1 MIQNPPNL
9 GIDLDPVRHPE
20 GCRPGIDC
28 DAWVIFGARV
38 LDPSQ
43 NLDTQTD
50 VYIADGRIVGL
61 GEAPAAFDSQR
72 AGTIQAQGQWLIPG
86 VIDTWARLRE
96 PGQEHKATIATETLA
111 AVAGGITTLCMPPDT
126 DPVLDSIAVARFIK
140 RRAQLAGRARVA
152 AIGALTQGLK
162 GELLAEMAELTE
174 GGCVAISNAHYPV
187 RDLRLLRRAL
197 EYAATF
203 DILVVIQP
211 QDPSLA
217 KRGCAHEG
225 VIATR
230 LGLPG
235 IPVSAETAPLAQL
248 LAIMAETGARVHI
261 NNLSSRA
268 GVRLIAQAK
277 ADGLPITASVS
288 AHHLWL
294 SEMDT
299 DALCGNTH
307 VQPPL
312 RSLRDR
318 DALRE
323 ALAEGTIDCVI
334 SDHQPHEMDAKL
346 APFPAT
352 EPGISGLETL
362 LPLVLKLVDD
372 GVLTL
377 ARALDALTRRPAQL
391 FGFTDSGQ
399 IALGSRADLALIN
412 PDAFWT
418 LDDTTLLSAGRDT
431 PFMGWDFRHQTHMTW
446 VNGKRVFTRPP
457 APPTP

>member
-20 GCRPGIDC
+20 GCRPGLDC
-28 DAWVIFGARV
+28 DTWLIRGARV
-38 LDPSQ
+38 LDPASGQ
-43 NLDTQTD
+43 DQVTD
-50 VYIADGRIVGL
+50 VYLANGKIVGIGAEPAHFPKADVQTL
-61 GEAPAAFDSQR
+61 SAP
-72 AGTIQAQGQWLIPG
+72 GQWLIPG
-86 VIDTWARLRE
+86 VIDSWARLRE
-96 PGQEHKATIATETLA
+96 PGLEHKATIATETLA
-111 AVAGGITTLCMPPDT
+111 AVAGGITTLCLPPDT
-126 DPVLDSIAVARFIK
+126 DPVLDTIAVARFIK
-140 RRAQLAGRARVA
+140 RRAQLAGRARVVT
-152 AIGALTQGLK
+152 IGALTQGLQ

-174 GGCVAISNAHYPV
+174 GGCVAVTNAHYPMK
-187 RDLRLLRRAL
+187 DLRLLRRAL

-203 DILVVIQP
+203 DILVVVQP
-211 QDPSLA
+211 LDPALS

-248 LAIMAETGARVHI
+248 LAILPETGARIHI
-261 NNLSSRA
+261 NNVSSRA
-268 GVRLIAQAK
+268 AVRLIEQAK
-277 ADGLPITASVS
+277 ADGLPLTASVS

-307 VQPPL
+307 VLPPL

-323 ALAEGTIDCVI
+323 GLARGIIDCVI
-334 SDHQPHEMDAKL
+334 SDHQPHEPDAKL

-362 LPLVLKLVDD
+362 LPLMLKLVDD
-372 GVLTL
+372 EVLTL
-377 ARALDALTRRPAQL
+377 PRALDALTRCPADL
-391 FGFTDSGQ
+391 FGLTDSGRIQ
-399 IALGSRADLALIN
+399 TGARADLVLID
-412 PDAFWT
+412 PDTFWT
-418 LDDTTLLSAGRDT
+418 LDDTTLHSAGRDT
-431 PFMGWDFRHQTHMTW
+431 PFYGWDFRHEIQATW
-446 VNGKRVFTRPP
+446 VNGKQVFRRGS
-457 APPTP
+457 APDAP